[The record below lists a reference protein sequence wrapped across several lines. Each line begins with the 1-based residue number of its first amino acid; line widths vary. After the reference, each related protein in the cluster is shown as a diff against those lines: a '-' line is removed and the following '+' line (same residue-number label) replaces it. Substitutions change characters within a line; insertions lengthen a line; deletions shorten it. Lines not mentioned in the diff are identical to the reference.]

1 MLMKN
6 FTIKDYKLVI
16 KNRFEIIQEEGLIL
30 DLVDP
35 SPAKLRNLCVDIFA
49 KGLTKNDE
57 NIFVSFF
64 EAKEKSKLEMAIEN
78 CNVDRFRP
86 IVSILRGTNS
96 TDDRERIEIA
106 AILVDQKP
114 RPFSKFMKGET
125 EVQLFENE
133 EGHENDEILNREK
146 INWTET
152 EKSNSNQDKRSEE
165 IKDKVDKENKI
176 PNGFIGI
183 APKITNKKHIVLL
196 VGIFALIGGFII
208 WNFKNEGDCM
218 VWKKDHYEVVSCDI
232 VSNKMSLIS
241 PIVTKKEENIISNF
255 KKIKVCDTTSFF
267 KLGKPCVWY
276 GKSFDGSY
284 DCFTAPGLHPE
295 TGKTLKPITQYIVDK
310 YLLKNKEE

>member
-1 MLMKN
+1 
-6 FTIKDYKLVI
+6 
-16 KNRFEIIQEEGLIL
+16 
-30 DLVDP
+30 
-35 SPAKLRNLCVDIFA
+35 
-49 KGLTKNDE
+49 
-57 NIFVSFF
+57 
-64 EAKEKSKLEMAIEN
+64 MAIEN

-96 TDDRERIEIA
+96 TDDRERIEMA

-114 RPFSKFMKGET
+114 RPFLKFKNGGT
-125 EVQLFENE
+125 ESESFENE
-133 EGHENDEILNREK
+133 EVYENDEILNEEK
-146 INWTET
+146 IN
-152 EKSNSNQDKRSEE
+152 SRGADNNDQDKRSEE
-165 IKDKVDKENKI
+165 VKDKIDKENKI
-176 PNGFIGI
+176 PKGFIGI

-196 VGIFALIGGFII
+196 VGIFVLIGGFVI
-208 WNFKNEGDCM
+208 WDYKNEGDCM
-218 VWKKDHYEVVSCDI
+218 VWNKDHYEAVSCDI
-232 VSNKMSLIS
+232 VSNKMSLIN

-295 TGKTLKPITQYIVDK
+295 TGKTLKPITEYIVKK

>member
-1 MLMKN
+1 MKN

-64 EAKEKSKLEMAIEN
+64 EAKENSKLEMAIEN

-96 TDDRERIEIA
+96 TDDRERIEMA

-114 RPFSKFMKGET
+114 RPFLKFKNGRT
-125 EVQLFENE
+125 ESESFENE
-133 EGHENDEILNREK
+133 EVYENDEILNEEK
-146 INWTET
+146 IN
-152 EKSNSNQDKRSEE
+152 SRGADNNDQDKRSEE
-165 IKDKVDKENKI
+165 VKDKIDKENEI
-176 PNGFIGI
+176 PKGFIGI

-196 VGIFALIGGFII
+196 VGIFVLIGGFVI
-208 WNFKNEGDCM
+208 WDYKNEGDCM
-218 VWKKDHYEVVSCDI
+218 VWNKDHYEAVSCDI
-232 VSNKMSLIS
+232 VSNKMSLIN

-295 TGKTLKPITQYIVDK
+295 TGKTLKPITEYIVKK

>member
-1 MLMKN
+1 MKN

-30 DLVDP
+30 DLIDP

-64 EAKEKSKLEMAIEN
+64 EAKENSKLKMAIEN
-78 CNVDRFRP
+78 CNVDRFKS
-86 IVSILRGTNS
+86 IISILRGTNS
-96 TDDRERIEIA
+96 TDDRKRIEIA

-125 EVQLFENE
+125 EMPLFENE
-133 EGHENDEILNREK
+133 EDHENDEILNREK
-146 INWTET
+146 INCTET
-152 EKSNSNQDKRSEE
+152 EKSNSNQDERSEE

-176 PNGFIGI
+176 PKGFIGT

-196 VGIFALIGGFII
+196 VGIFALIGGFIM

-218 VWKKDHYEVVSCDI
+218 VWKKDHYEAVSCDI
-232 VSNKMSLIS
+232 VSNKMSLMT

-276 GKSFDGSY
+276 GKSADGNY

-295 TGKTLKPITQYIVDK
+295 TGITLKPITQYMISK
-310 YLLKNKEE
+310 HILKKKK